1 MEPVIVVHGGAG
13 RVAPEHEGPA
23 RDGVRAAAEAGR
35 AVLLAGGDAIAAV
48 IAAVRLLEDDAT
60 FNAGRGAC
68 FNMDGYV
75 EVDAGIMRGRD
86 RGVGAIAAVRELGD
100 AITVAHAVLEHSPHC
115 LLAGEGAVRFA
126 KAQGLGRFGRDA
138 VWTAKAQQRW
148 EEAIAGRQRADG
160 QADTVGAIAIDARG
174 ELASAC
180 STGGVLLKLPGR
192 VGDSPVPGAG
202 YWAQTG
208 VGAACATGTGE
219 AILRTA
225 ACHAVMSRI
234 AAGEDPEAAARAACD
249 DAVSLGPD
257 LTCGLIVLDANGRIG
272 VAHRSEHMS
281 HAWARGREP
290 VNVALS
296 VGRP

>member
-1 MEPVIVVHGGAG
+1 MDPVIVVHGGAG
-13 RVAPEHEGPA
+13 RVAPEHVEA
-23 RDGVRAAAEAGR
+23 AQAGVRAAAEAGR

-48 IAAVRLLEDDAT
+48 IAAVRVLEDEPN

-68 FNMDGYV
+68 FNFDGIV

-86 RGVGAIAAVRELGD
+86 RGVGAIAAVPELGD

-115 LLAGEGAVRFA
+115 LLSGAGAVRFA
-126 KAQGLGRFGRDA
+126 KAHGVGNFGRDA
-138 VWTAKAQQRW
+138 VWTAKAQARW
-148 EEAIAGRQRADG
+148 EAARAGRQRADG
-160 QADTVGAIAIDARG
+160 QADTVGAIAIDENG

-180 STGGVLLKLPGR
+180 STGGTLLKHPGR

-208 VGAACATGTGE
+208 LGAACATGTGE

-225 ACHAVMSRI
+225 ACHAAMARV
-234 AAGEDPEAAARAACD
+234 AAGMDPEAAARAACD
-249 DAVSLGPD
+249 DAVSLGPE
-257 LTCGLIVLDANGRIG
+257 LTCGLIVLDAQGRIG

-281 HAWARGREP
+281 HAWAKGAAP
-290 VNVALS
+290 VHAALS
-296 VGRP
+296 IG